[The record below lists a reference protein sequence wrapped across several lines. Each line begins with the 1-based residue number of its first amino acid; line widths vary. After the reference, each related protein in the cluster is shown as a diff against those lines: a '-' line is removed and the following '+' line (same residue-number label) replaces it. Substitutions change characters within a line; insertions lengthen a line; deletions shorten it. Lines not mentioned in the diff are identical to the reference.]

1 MNIELLNKCRVI
13 EQILNNQIKTD
24 KLNKVNVSF
33 EYKYK
38 LWS

>member
-1 MNIELLNKCRVI
+1 MNIELLNKCEI
-13 EQILNNQIKTD
+13 IKYILNNWIKTY

-38 LWS
+38 FWS